1 MIDATPYYR
10 RAPARQAGIAELSQ
24 KSGPGFLFDAGS
36 GFVLIFGHT
45 A

>member
-1 MIDATPYYR
+1 MR
-10 RAPARQAGIAELSQ
+10 RHTIAVLRPGKPGSPNFPK